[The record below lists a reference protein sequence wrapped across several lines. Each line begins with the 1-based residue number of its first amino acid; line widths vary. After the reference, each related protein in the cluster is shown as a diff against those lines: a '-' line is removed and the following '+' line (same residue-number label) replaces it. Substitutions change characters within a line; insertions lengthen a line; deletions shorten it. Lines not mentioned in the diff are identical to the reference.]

1 MALAMPEVVVESAVS
16 SPLARPLHSSPLP
29 AAHCVRAHLLGP
41 WALAAHLPRARLF
54 LRYYCRSAHSGQAA
68 CLYGR
73 SGQESALRTPR
84 ACRARQPAAE
94 QGECRPAARHCCAR
108 AERSRRTAG
117 RLLLWRTDRGTASR
131 LDARSTALPSSG
143 CRAVPCRRQALMAAT
158 TCKCSAPGS
167 VSEQDSLNSSLNAL
181 PSSLASKRPA
191 SLNQT
196 WNICTPPH
204 AQRQRAEILNC
215 RYCILV

>member
-1 MALAMPEVVVESAVS
+1 MALAMPEVVVESAVC

-41 WALAAHLPRARLF
+41 WALAAHLPRALLF

-68 CLYGR
+68 CLHGR
-73 SGQESALRTPR
+73 SGQESALRVH
-84 ACRARQPAAE
+84 AEPAAE
-94 QGECRPAARHCCAR
+94 QGECRPAARHWRAR
-108 AERSRRTAG
+108 AERSRRTAA
-117 RLLLWRTDRGTASR
+117 RLLLWRTDRWPGPGITIGRQEHGAPVRR
-131 LDARSTALPSSG
+131 L
-143 CRAVPCRRQALMAAT
+143 PCRRQALMAAT

-204 AQRQRAEILNC
+204 AQRQTAEILNGT
-215 RYCILV
+215 YCILV